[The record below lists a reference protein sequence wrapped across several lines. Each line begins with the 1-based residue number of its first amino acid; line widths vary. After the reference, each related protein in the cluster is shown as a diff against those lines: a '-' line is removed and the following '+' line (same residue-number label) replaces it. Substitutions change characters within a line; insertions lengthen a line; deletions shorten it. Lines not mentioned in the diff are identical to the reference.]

1 MERLMSLMPKEELRQ
16 HLTEFLKKEN
26 IRKEF
31 SELFNKPDSVL
42 DDPMLVETIV
52 NDR

>member
-31 SELFNKPDSVL
+31 SELFNKPASVL